1 MTTVALRRIESIE
14 LPSVN
19 WRILCIAGF
28 VICVVLMVFY
38 VWQVNDLT
46 KGFYLI
52 NNYEKQINDL
62 TKENKDL
69 QVSFAQSSFWGHVS
83 DKIQALNFQKV
94 ASVKY
99 IQVPE
104 QSVATIVK

>member
-1 MTTVALRRIESIE
+1 MTTAVLRRIESIE

-19 WRILCIAGF
+19 WKLFCIAGF
-28 VICVVLMVFY
+28 VICVVLLVFY

-62 TKENKDL
+62 TKENK
-69 QVSFAQSSFWGHVS
+69 
-83 DKIQALNFQKV
+83 
-94 ASVKY
+94 
-99 IQVPE
+99 
-104 QSVATIVK
+104 